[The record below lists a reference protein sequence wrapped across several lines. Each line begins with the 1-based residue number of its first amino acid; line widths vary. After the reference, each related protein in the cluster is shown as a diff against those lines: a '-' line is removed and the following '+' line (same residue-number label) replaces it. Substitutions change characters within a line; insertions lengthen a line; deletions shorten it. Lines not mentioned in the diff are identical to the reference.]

1 VLFTV
6 DPAVDPIALHRLPSM
21 APSSSASPLATVLVL
36 DALRPMREALQQ
48 VLADLDDSEAL
59 RLEQQ
64 VRWCGSAP
72 VYVGTAKEAWHH
84 ADRLGRL
91 GLTTSVNLRVA

>member
-1 VLFTV
+1 
-6 DPAVDPIALHRLPSM
+6 M
-21 APSSSASPLATVLVL
+21 APSPSASPLATVLVL

-48 VLADLDDSEAL
+48 V
-59 RLEQQ
+59 
-64 VRWCGSAP
+64 RWCGSAP
-72 VYVGTAKEAWHH
+72 VYVGTPQEAWHH